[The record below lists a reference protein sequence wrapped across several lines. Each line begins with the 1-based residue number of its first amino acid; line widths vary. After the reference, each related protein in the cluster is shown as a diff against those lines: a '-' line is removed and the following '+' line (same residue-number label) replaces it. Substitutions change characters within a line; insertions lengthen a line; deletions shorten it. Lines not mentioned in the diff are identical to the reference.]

1 MFIEPHLIKV
11 TSTAAKTIIGEEMA
25 IENAKTGKVTAVV
38 AVIYLNGKS
47 KVNLQNANLQKK
59 QDPNRHVQAIRAQ
72 QETDSPRKT
81 IRVLLDTGLSGDLL
95 FMKKGSTKCIP
106 VVRRAVSESWGTS
119 NGTFQTKKVGNG
131 EVSFVDYSGRKKI
144 YLKPAIVEYAHNGM
158 LPFYDLILGE
168 QTLHDLGVVLDF
180 KEKTITIDEILLP
193 MRNINN
199 LHQQPSISMARGS
212 IDNSFRKNISKI
224 KI

>member
-95 FMKKGSTKCIP
+95 FMKKGSTMCLP
-106 VVRRAVSESWGTS
+106 VVRRAVPES
-119 NGTFQTKKVGNG
+119 
-131 EVSFVDYSGRKKI
+131 
-144 YLKPAIVEYAHNGM
+144 
-158 LPFYDLILGE
+158 
-168 QTLHDLGVVLDF
+168 
-180 KEKTITIDEILLP
+180 
-193 MRNINN
+193 
-199 LHQQPSISMARGS
+199 
-212 IDNSFRKNISKI
+212 
-224 KI
+224 